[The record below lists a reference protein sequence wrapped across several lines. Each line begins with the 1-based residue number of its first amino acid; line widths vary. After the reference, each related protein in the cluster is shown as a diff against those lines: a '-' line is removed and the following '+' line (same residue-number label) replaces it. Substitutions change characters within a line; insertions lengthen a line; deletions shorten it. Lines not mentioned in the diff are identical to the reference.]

1 MTGRERI
8 LAAISGRPIDR
19 VPYSVWY
26 HFRLTPPAGENMA
39 QAELAFFRRL
49 RPDLLKVMHDI
60 PYEMPAG
67 LPQVEVVDDWMRMPV
82 LDGKTGNF
90 GAQLKTV
97 QMIKA
102 GLDEDVPVIDT
113 VFNVFSIAQKACGR
127 RVMGFL
133 GTDPEKT
140 HIGLRNI
147 AHSLANY
154 ARQLT
159 QSGADG
165 IYLAIAG
172 AALDSM
178 PAEEYRRHFLAYDQ
192 QVLDAACE
200 AVVNV
205 AHHHGKG
212 IYPELVLSLKGYHIY
227 SWSSRLAGN
236 PDLREMRLKTQICLM
251 SGVDETSFAVCSP
264 EAIQAQA
271 KEAISVTNGRGF
283 ILAPGCAVPT
293 PPESPEENLL
303 ALRNAAVAG

>member
-1 MTGRERI
+1 MTGRERV
-8 LAAISGRPIDR
+8 LAAISGRPVDR
-19 VPYSVWY
+19 VPYSLWY

-39 QAELAFFRRL
+39 QAELEFFRRL

-67 LPQVEVVDDWMRMPV
+67 LPQVEVVDDWARMPV
-82 LDGKTGNF
+82 LDGKSGNF

-97 QMIKA
+97 QQIKA

-113 VFNVFSIAQKACGR
+113 VFNVFSIAQKACGH

-133 GTDPEKT
+133 GTDPEKV

-147 AHSLANY
+147 AQSLANY
-154 ARQLT
+154 ARELT
-159 QSGADG
+159 AGGADG

-178 PAEEYRRHFLAYDQ
+178 PAEEYRMHFLAYDQ
-192 QVLDAACE
+192 HILDAA
-200 AVVNV
+200 AGAAVNV

-212 IYPELVLSLKGYHIY
+212 IYPELVLSLKGYQIY
-227 SWSSRLAGN
+227 SWSCRLAGN
-236 PDLREMRLKTQICLM
+236 PDLREMRLKTQMCLM
-251 SGVDETSFAVCSP
+251 SGVDETSFGTCTP
-264 EAIQAQA
+264 EDIVTQA
-271 KEAISVTNGRGF
+271 KEAISVTHGRSF

-293 PPESPEENLL
+293 PPETPEENLQ
-303 ALRNAAVAG
+303 ALRTAVNG